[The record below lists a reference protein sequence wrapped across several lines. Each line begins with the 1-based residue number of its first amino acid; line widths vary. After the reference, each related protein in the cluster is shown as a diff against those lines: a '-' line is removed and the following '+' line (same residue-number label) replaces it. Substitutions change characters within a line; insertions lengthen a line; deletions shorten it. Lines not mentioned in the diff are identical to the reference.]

1 MRAAADASPLRLA
14 YIGDATDASDRLRRV
29 CDAYVAAFRR
39 CVEEHLAG
47 DGIACCRMAGALSG
61 ADHEPRLRIAIDQS
75 GADLIVRTKIV
86 AAVNAATTY
95 LGLMMDGLRLGP
107 DLVWGD
113 VVVETDFS
121 EPDRSPAPR
130 NVRAN
135 LRLVTSM

>member
-1 MRAAADASPLRLA
+1 
-14 YIGDATDASDRLRRV
+14 
-29 CDAYVAAFRR
+29 
-39 CVEEHLAG
+39 
-47 DGIACCRMAGALSG
+47 MAGALSR
-61 ADHEPRLRIAIDQS
+61 ADHEPCLRIAIDLS

-113 VVVETDFS
+113 VLVETDFS
-121 EPDRSPAPR
+121 EPDRSPVPR
-130 NVRAN
+130 NARAN